1 MPTTSQPWVR
11 LIGAFALLSLAV
23 VARAEGDAARGEKLA
38 YTCLGCHGIDNYK
51 NVYPTYSVPRLRG
64 QHPNYLVAALKAY
77 KSQERSHA
85 TMHAQAASF
94 SEQDMQ
100 DVATYLAGATLKN
113 GATPRGTPPAKV
125 TEVCVACHGKDGVG
139 LTPDYPNLAGQHADY
154 ISRALQDYKAG
165 NRKNAIMPAFAGQ
178 LSEADIAAVAAYYSS
193 QQPALQTVPRRVTVL
208 ASSAR

>member
-1 MPTTSQPWVR
+1 MSLSWVR
-11 LIGAFALLSLAV
+11 IIGAVALLSLAGA
-23 VARAEGDAARGEKLA
+23 ARAEGDAARGASLG

-100 DVATYLAGATLKN
+100 DVVAFLAGPSLQT

-154 ISRALQDYKAG
+154 ITRALHDYKAG
-165 NRKNAIMPAFAGQ
+165 NRKNPIMPAFAGQ
-178 LSEADIAAVAAYYSS
+178 LSEADIEAVAAYYSS

-208 ASSAR
+208 ASR